1 MPNGLKAK
9 MIKLFNDY
17 WDKGQLS
24 KEWQEYMVCFIDKKG
39 RQKVRPIAPSYLGKL
54 LERIINTRL
63 EWWAEKK
70 GILDKNQNGF
80 RKGRSLDLLEQ
91 TIDVRK
97 GLYGKKKTIAV
108 FLDIISAYD
117 NVKGRI
123 LIKKLKEE
131 GCPEEIVR
139 YINEMMKEKD
149 VRFLIGE
156 EEYEDRTLNQRLPQG
171 GMLSLI
177 LYAIYTKNIGKYIAR
192 EIEMLLFADDVYSV
206 QCG

>member
-1 MPNGLKAK
+1 
-9 MIKLFNDY
+9 
-17 WDKGQLS
+17 
-24 KEWQEYMVCFIDKKG
+24 MVCFIDKKG
-39 RQKVRPIAPSYLGKL
+39 RQKVKPIALSCLGKL

-63 EWWAEKK
+63 GWWAEKK

-80 RKGRSLDLLEQ
+80 RKGRGCLDNLLEL
-91 TIDVRK
+91 TIDVRR
-97 GLYGKKKTIAV
+97 GFYGKKKTIAV
-108 FLDIISAYD
+108 FLDITSAYD

-139 YINEMMKEKD
+139 YINEFMKERD

-156 EEYEDRTLNQRLPQG
+156 EEYEDRTLNQRLPQR

-192 EIEMLLFADDVYSV
+192 EIEML
-206 QCG
+206 

>member
-1 MPNGLKAK
+1 M
-9 MIKLFNDY
+9 
-17 WDKGQLS
+17 
-24 KEWQEYMVCFIDKKG
+24 
-39 RQKVRPIAPSYLGKL
+39 GKL

-63 EWWAEKK
+63 GWWAEKK

-80 RKGRSLDLLEQ
+80 RKGRGCLDNLLEL
-91 TIDVRK
+91 TINVRR
-97 GLYGKKKTIAV
+97 GFYGKKKTIAV
-108 FLDIISAYD
+108 FLDITSAYD

-139 YINEMMKEKD
+139 YINEFMKERD

-156 EEYEDRTLNQRLPQG
+156 EEYEDMTLNQRLPQG

-192 EIEMLLFADDVYSV
+192 EIEML
-206 QCG
+206 